1 MAPPG
6 AARCF
11 KSRNLDEIRLNV
23 SRFQLSAQA
32 PVDNGLVREH
42 RSDPGAES
50 IVVTSP
56 LLPTPRHLDWHLAQ
70 SGPVRREQSAGSRFR
85 FLFSGKSSGNEP
97 DVSKLWDAQHIAE
110 IFYLQYFYVVVY
122 SDDSWLIA
130 CGPMICSTYG
140 KICLNAPQTSCR
152 FERWRKVN
160 VSCPFRVRWSVGIFE
175 MPLER

>member
-1 MAPPG
+1 VAPPG
-6 AARCF
+6 ADRCF

-50 IVVTSP
+50 IGGHVAVTCPRHVTSIGIS
-56 LLPTPRHLDWHLAQ
+56 H
-70 SGPVRREQSAGSRFR
+70 SPVRWREQPAGSRFR

-130 CGPMICSTYG
+130 CSPNDL
-140 KICLNAPQTSCR
+140 LNLWENLSECTANQLP
-152 FERWRKVN
+152 V
-160 VSCPFRVRWSVGIFE
+160 
-175 MPLER
+175 

>member
-6 AARCF
+6 ADRCF

-42 RSDPGAES
+42 RSDPGAE
-50 IVVTSP
+50 IDRGHVAVTCPRHVTSIGIS
-56 LLPTPRHLDWHLAQ
+56 H
-70 SGPVRREQSAGSRFR
+70 SPVRRREQPAGSRFR

-130 CGPMICSTYG
+130 CSPNDL
-140 KICLNAPQTSCR
+140 LNLWENLSECTANQLP
-152 FERWRKVN
+152 V
-160 VSCPFRVRWSVGIFE
+160 
-175 MPLER
+175 